1 MNSGY
6 GIEQIY
12 LEHADLPHY
21 YTFLPGYD
29 HGLSA
34 EDIPSKNTTL
44 NHLSNIYLCWGERV
58 HRNLKI
64 FTKKKPYICGAPFV
78 I

>member
-1 MNSGY
+1 MKSGY

-12 LEHADLPHY
+12 LEHANLPNFFP
-21 YTFLPGYD
+21 FLPGYD
-29 HGLSA
+29 HGLSL

-58 HRNLKI
+58 FNNLKTL
-64 FTKKKPYICGAPFV
+64 TKKTRKQQKKTA
-78 I
+78 

>member
-1 MNSGY
+1 MVL
-6 GIEQIY
+6 QIY
-12 LEHADLPHY
+12 LEHANLPNFFP
-21 YTFLPGYD
+21 FLPGYD
-29 HGLSA
+29 HGLSL

-58 HRNLKI
+58 FNNLKTL
-64 FTKKKPYICGAPFV
+64 TKKHHIFQVLLFV